1 MEQLL
6 TVYITVVE
14 KENFTRAAEAL
25 HMTQPAVSQYIQ
37 MLERTMGAC
46 KIFCVKSK
54 SWYNH
59 FIQNG
64 GLQNGKKETQPCK
77 CSRYRPY
84 F

>member
-1 MEQLL
+1 MELL
-6 TVYITVVE
+6 QAIRERRTIRRFKPDPIPRE
-14 KENFTRAAEAL
+14 L
-25 HMTQPAVSQYIQ
+25 
-37 MLERTMGAC
+37 LEQRAC

>member
-37 MLERTMGAC
+37 MLERTMGTRLLERKDLSRILC
-46 KIFCVKSK
+46 KLKLDMSGYSLAI
-54 SWYNH
+54 
-59 FIQNG
+59 
-64 GLQNGKKETQPCK
+64 
-77 CSRYRPY
+77 
-84 F
+84 